1 MQTYYSVWHEDL
13 KKKNVFRL
21 LVGGGGHTPP
31 FDVCCFE
38 RSWRHTSIRLLFL
51 LPFIKTSNIILI
63 YALQFWLSILL
74 SLKYRNYNLKLK
86 TNCKIVKIVLYV
98 CTPSCSLLGLISSLL
113 LYMYFYM
120 KYEMTRIVKRL
131 LILSTKFSLS
141 QRLVCL
147 LWDKWSLTS
156 LIGIDRWLIMT

>member
-1 MQTYYSVWHEDL
+1 MQTYYSVWHADF
-13 KKKNVFRL
+13 KKKTYL
-21 LVGGGGHTPP
+21 DCWWGGHTPP
-31 FDVCCFE
+31 LDVCCFE

-86 TNCKIVKIVLYV
+86 TNCKIVLYV

-141 QRLVCL
+141 QRLACL

-156 LIGIDRWLIMT
+156 LIGIDRWLIMTKT